1 MHNQKEIFNLTVK
14 AQEKTSGWPG
24 QIKAAQ
30 DDSDIMNLASQA
42 WDDGIV
48 NMAFATLNRGNPSLE
63 TLAVIES
70 EMNTILGKKR

>member
-1 MHNQKEIFNLTVK
+1 MLAGADK
-14 AQEKTSGWPG
+14 SGS
-24 QIKAAQ
+24 